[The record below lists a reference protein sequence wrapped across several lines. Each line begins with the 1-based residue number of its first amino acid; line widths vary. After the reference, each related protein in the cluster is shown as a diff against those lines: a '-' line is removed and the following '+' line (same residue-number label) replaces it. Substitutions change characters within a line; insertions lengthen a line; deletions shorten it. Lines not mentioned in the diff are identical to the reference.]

1 METKT
6 QAFPQQLSGKAGC
19 HSGVAVGERHHGGG
33 EGCWGPAWRRESQ
46 PMGGVRATG
55 APWPQAPT
63 AALGPRYHGRREHGR
78 GPEGTGPTNGAGC
91 HGNTPTPRGGRPCP
105 RSTHAPQ
112 PPCPR
117 RARPA
122 NCPNSNSHPRRPIT
136 ARGRGVRPASPPP
149 SGQSWRLLCLKKKC
163 ARLIGVAQTSWAYGG
178 RGQFRPPQGDA
189 SGGAA
194 WAELAACA
202 FPDPS

>member
-1 METKT
+1 MWWLWVSSTM
-6 QAFPQQLSGKAGC
+6 AAGKAAG
-19 HSGVAVGERHHGGG
+19 ARRGG
-33 EGCWGPAWRRESQ
+33 ENHSPWGESGPPGRRGRRL
-46 PMGGVRATG
+46 PPPRWAPGATAGGNMA
-55 APWPQAPT
+55 
-63 AALGPRYHGRREHGR
+63 AALRGLAPQTAPVAMATPPHREG
-78 GPEGTGPTNGAGC
+78 EGLA
-91 HGNTPTPRGGRPCP
+91 P

-149 SGQSWRLLCLKKKC
+149 SGQSRRLLCLKKKC

-189 SGGAA
+189 SGGVA

-202 FPDPS
+202 FSDPS